1 MLLVI
6 LEFVTIFV
14 VFVVVLVTEANHIHR
29 TCMNSIT
36 LYYLVSADTLF
47 LVVLG
52 TGIGNIHFS
61 YKKGEITLIVW
72 III

>member
-14 VFVVVLVTEANHIHR
+14 VFVVVLVTEANHIHG

>member
-14 VFVVVLVTEANHIHR
+14 VFVVVLVTEANHIPR

-36 LYYLVSADTLF
+36 LYYLVSADTLL

>member
-6 LEFVTIFV
+6 LEFVTVFV

-29 TCMNSIT
+29 ICMNSIT

>member
-14 VFVVVLVTEANHIHR
+14 VFVVVLVTEANHIPR

-36 LYYLVSADTLF
+36 LYYLVSTDTLL